1 MAPEELRQKEQVGG
15 PVNCSDSE
23 LSIYL
28 QALEAGFLAT
38 YYSDTSPFAQSKLMS
53 IASRSYQRDKK
64 TVLFHGFQSLQ
75 MSRNSTED
83 RGEELLTS
91 YLAGFHVRRGATRAL
106 GKTAPLT
113 FGRKCLELSVK
124 YAPTL
129 FSPKTLT
136 RAQSSWFKTILP
148 SVDIRHIGVKFQR
161 QTWALTILGEGG
173 GYLHTPTTKANYSGK
188 SMQKWKCCRNFVA
201 VFGTPTPNNQEFL
214 MGWPLGWTD
223 LQPLG
228 MDKFQQWLRSHG
240 KRL

>member
-1 MAPEELRQKEQVGG
+1 MSWLYSQALVAAYSADS
-15 PVNCSDSE
+15 CSDGEQSA
-23 LSIYL
+23 LSKSSPTPQGYCS
-28 QALEAGFLAT
+28 
-38 YYSDTSPFAQSKLMS
+38 SDRMTAFSRLSRFGMTFAPL
-53 IASRSYQRDKK
+53 
-64 TVLFHGFQSLQ
+64 
-75 MSRNSTED
+75 TED

-129 FSPKTLT
+129 FLPKTLT
-136 RAQSSWFKTILP
+136 RAQSSWLKTILP
-148 SVDIRHIGVKFQR
+148 SVDIMHIGAKFQR

-173 GYLHTPTTKANYSGK
+173 GYLHTPTTKANYSAK

-214 MGWPLGWTD
+214 MGFPLGWTD
-223 LQPLG
+223 LKPLAT
-228 MDKFQQWLRSHG
+228 DRFRQWLRSHG
-240 KRL
+240 KF